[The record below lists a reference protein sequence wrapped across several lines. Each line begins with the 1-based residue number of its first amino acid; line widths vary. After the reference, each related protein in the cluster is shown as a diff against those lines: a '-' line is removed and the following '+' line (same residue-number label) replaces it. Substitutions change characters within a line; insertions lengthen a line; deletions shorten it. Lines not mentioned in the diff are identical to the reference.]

1 MSDRIMCKTNPE
13 RRDGEEHCT
22 AAGRADQ
29 SILKEIKPE
38 HSREGLDEAEA
49 LAKRCEETV
58 HWKRPRCWHRVEA
71 KGEGLAADDSW
82 IPRHTQWV

>member
-1 MSDRIMCKTNPE
+1 MGTKRGVTILMSDRIMCKTNPE

-49 LAKRCEETV
+49 LAK
-58 HWKRPRCWHRVEA
+58 
-71 KGEGLAADDSW
+71 
-82 IPRHTQWV
+82 

>member
-1 MSDRIMCKTNPE
+1 MSDRIKCKTNPE

-49 LAKRCEETV
+49 LAK
-58 HWKRPRCWHRVEA
+58 
-71 KGEGLAADDSW
+71 
-82 IPRHTQWV
+82 